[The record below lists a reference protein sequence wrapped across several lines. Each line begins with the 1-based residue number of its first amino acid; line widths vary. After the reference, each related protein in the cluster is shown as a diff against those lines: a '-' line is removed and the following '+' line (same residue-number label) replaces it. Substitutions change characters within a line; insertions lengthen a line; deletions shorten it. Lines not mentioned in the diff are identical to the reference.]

1 MIYIIYDLEFTVVRK
16 QQHLAEIIEI
26 GAVKIAEVNGS
37 LQIVDKFQTFVRPSK
52 NTVLSKHTTEF
63 TGIRQEDVAGAPDY
77 REAVELWNQWIGR
90 EDYYLCAWGSDD
102 KHQLIRHCKEVK
114 LDPGWVKNH
123 NNLQQQY
130 SKKAGGEVY
139 QQVGLKRAL
148 EMEGI
153 AFVGSH
159 HRALDDAYNTALV
172 FVKRFEAFE
181 LQTNA
186 PEDDYTY
193 SSEVV
198 YSSGEEDSSSP
209 FQALAKLLRPD
220 AS

>member
-16 QQHLAEIIEI
+16 QQHLSEIIEI
-26 GAVKIAEVNGS
+26 GAVKVAEMNGI
-37 LQIVDKFQTFVRPSK
+37 LHIVDKFQTFVRPSK
-52 NTVLSKHTTEF
+52 NPVLSKHTTEF
-63 TGIRQEDVAGAPDY
+63 TGIRQEDMTGAPDY
-77 REAVELWNQWIGR
+77 REAVDQWVKWIG
-90 EDYYLCAWGSDD
+90 EENYYLGAWGSDD
-102 KHQLIRHCKEVK
+102 KYQLIRHCRQMK
-114 LDPGWVKNH
+114 LEPDWVKNH
-123 NNLQQQY
+123 NNLQKQY
-130 SKKAGGEVY
+130 SKKTSGEIY

-148 EMEGI
+148 EIEGI
-153 AFVGSH
+153 AFEGSH
-159 HRALDDAYNTALV
+159 HRALDDAFNTALI
-172 FVKRFEAFE
+172 FIKRFEDFE

-198 YSSGEEDSSSP
+198 YSSGKEDASSP